1 MFNAPHQHDA
11 DCAWFLLQ
19 TKPRM
24 EESALA
30 NLENQGYQ
38 CFLPR
43 LLRER
48 VSRGRVKVTREPLF
62 ARYLFI
68 RLGTTLDSVS
78 WAPLRSTVGVSQL
91 VRFGEQAAKASESL
105 IDALRRA
112 EDAGGTGGTGLTE
125 GTAGPEGN
133 ENIERLFKSGDPV
146 TILDGPFQGI
156 NAIYQA
162 HDAQQRAFVLI
173 ELLKKTTRLNIGI
186 ASLSGAH

>member
-112 EDAGGTGGTGLTE
+112 EDTQGAEGIE
-125 GTAGPEGN
+125 GTAGTEGT

-186 ASLSGAH
+186 ASLSGAR

>member
-1 MFNAPHQHDA
+1 MINAPHQHDA

-48 VSRGRVKVTREPLF
+48 VSRRRVKVTREPLF

-91 VRFGEQAAKASESL
+91 VRFGEQAAKASDAL

-112 EDAGGTGGTGLTE
+112 EDTRGAEGLEGTE
-125 GTAGPEGN
+125 GA
-133 ENIERLFKSGDPV
+133 ENIERLFTSGDPV

-156 NAIYQA
+156 SAIYQA

-186 ASLSGAH
+186 ASLNGAH